1 MHPEGTGS
9 RGNEIVPRS
18 GRPRT
23 TAKPSGL
30 LARALEAIPLSLAA
44 ALLLAVLAWSPAL
57 AETKKL
63 DLGEPAN
70 ADWRRAMRL
79 DKSQPQGRSQ
89 SKAWSASGNTT
100 QFKPDSAPSA
110 ADQAKPRALLMDEE
124 QERAKAKPQV
134 GVSVPF

>member
-1 MHPEGTGS
+1 MLVQALAA
-9 RGNEIVPRS
+9 VPV
-18 GRPRT
+18 G
-23 TAKPSGL
+23 
-30 LARALEAIPLSLAA
+30 LAA
-44 ALLLAVLAWSPAL
+44 ALLLALLAWSPAL

-79 DKSQPQGRSQ
+79 DKSQPRSRSQ
-89 SKAWSASGNTT
+89 SKDWSASGNTT
-100 QFKPDSAPSA
+100 RFKPDTAPSA